1 MIALI
6 FPVIM
11 LLQCHHM
18 LPSGNYYSHCEEGDE
33 VSRDQVTHFGSQ
45 DCLTSGGTVPCSQPI
60 HKPTL
65 CKVWSKTQP

>member
-6 FPVIM
+6 FPVVM

-33 VSRDQVTHFGSQ
+33 VSRDELTHFGSQ
-45 DCLTSGGTVPCSQPI
+45 DCLTSG
-60 HKPTL
+60 
-65 CKVWSKTQP
+65 